1 MSAHEEIT
9 RTAYVEWFG
18 LPQSERL
25 PKTSKEWA
33 VEFDVPERTLTSWR
47 KATWFRERLAYLYDQ
62 INVSPDRL
70 QQVMD
75 AMHTAAVTGNTKAAE
90 LYLRAAEVIAPKQ
103 VLVKAQSVDELSDR
117 ELQAALK
124 AAASELDRRESADAV

>member
-1 MSAHEEIT
+1 MSAHDEMT
-9 RTAYVEWFG
+9 KTTFVEWYG
-18 LPQSERL
+18 LPATERL
-25 PKTSKEWA
+25 PRTIKEFGLQ
-33 VEFDVPERTLTSWR
+33 FDVPERTLTSWR

-62 INVSPDRL
+62 VNVSPDRL